1 MLGLKLTLSNIESI
15 GYFPVIALIILVILT
30 FGFGTLLSYI
40 FGRRLAFGLLAGGSV
55 AICGA
60 SAALAIASVLP
71 FNKNRAKDVLFVV
84 IGVTILST
92 ISMIIYPILFKSLGM
107 NEIESGYLI
116 GATIH
121 DIAQVVGAGY
131 SISEESG
138 IIATLIKM
146 IRVTLLPVVMII
158 VMYTFPG
165 SQNSKVTL
173 PWFILLFIF
182 FAIVRNIFN
191 LPEFFIDYINEI
203 SIWFIIIAISALGI
217 KTNLQEFSK
226 VSFSYSVILIL
237 ETLFLLISALV
248 LINVLDI

>member
-1 MLGLKLTLSNIESI
+1 
-15 GYFPVIALIILVILT
+15 
-30 FGFGTLLSYI
+30 
-40 FGRRLAFGLLAGGSV
+40 
-55 AICGA
+55 
-60 SAALAIASVLP
+60 
-71 FNKNRAKDVLFVV
+71 
-84 IGVTILST
+84 
-92 ISMIIYPILFKSLGM
+92 MIIYPILFKSLGM
-107 NEIESGYLI
+107 NEVESGYLI

-146 IRVTLLPVVMII
+146 IRVALLPLVMIL
-158 VMYTFPG
+158 VMYKVPG
-165 SQNSKVTL
+165 SQNSKITL

-191 LPEFFIDYINEI
+191 LPEFFIGYINEI

-217 KTNLQEFSK
+217 KTNLQEFYK
-226 VSFSYSVILIL
+226 VSFSYSIILIL

-248 LINVLDI
+248 MISILDI